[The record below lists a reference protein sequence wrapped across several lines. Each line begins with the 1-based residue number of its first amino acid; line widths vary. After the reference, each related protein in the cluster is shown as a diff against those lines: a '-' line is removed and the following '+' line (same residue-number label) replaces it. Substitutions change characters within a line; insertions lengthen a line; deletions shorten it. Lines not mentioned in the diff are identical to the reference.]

1 MTFSSYYA
9 EHENKMFSKRPGFGC
24 HEEGQGLVQN
34 SDELY
39 EQMIPIF

>member
-1 MTFSSYYA
+1 
-9 EHENKMFSKRPGFGC
+9 MFSERPGFGC
-24 HEEGQGLVQN
+24 HGEGQGHVQN